1 MIKSTKMRLI
11 LSLLLLAS
19 KVACWVCDSAYI
31 SLPVVDGLVVDPYS
45 TWTWDWGDGDSCSEC
60 AGITYE
66 MGTERIYYPDDWL
79 VSSRPD
85 NNCINWTLKDSNG
98 DNVADN
104 YPLRFNTNSQGGW
117 NI

>member
-1 MIKSTKMRLI
+1 MRLI

-31 SLPVVDGLVVDPYS
+31 SLPVVDPLEDAPPFD

-66 MGTERIYYPDDWL
+66 MGTER
-79 VSSRPD
+79 
-85 NNCINWTLKDSNG
+85 
-98 DNVADN
+98 
-104 YPLRFNTNSQGGW
+104 
-117 NI
+117 